1 MAKRLLSPEIK
12 DGILDAF
19 EQAGGVEYLVELAR
33 RDPQTFCLLL
43 GKVVQAEIRAETPK
57 QTNQFDMGK
66 EMADAE
72 QRLANADNSQ

>member
-1 MAKRLLSPEIK
+1 MAKRLLTPEIK

-19 EQAGGVEYLVELAR
+19 EQAGGVEYLVELAL

-57 QTNQFDMGK
+57 QTNRFNMGK

-72 QRLANADNSQ
+72 QRVANADNSQ

>member
-1 MAKRLLSPEIK
+1 MAKRLLTPEIK

-57 QTNQFDMGK
+57 QTNKFDMGK
-66 EMADAE
+66 EMVDAAA
-72 QRLANADNSQ
+72 RLAKPDNSL

>member
-1 MAKRLLSPEIK
+1 MAKRLLTAEIK

-57 QTNQFDMGK
+57 QTNKFDMGK
-66 EMADAE
+66 EMADAAA
-72 QRLANADNSQ
+72 RLAKPDNSL

>member
-1 MAKRLLSPEIK
+1 MAKRLLTPEIK

-57 QTNQFDMGK
+57 QTNKFDMGK

-72 QRLANADNSQ
+72 QRLAKADTSQ

>member
-12 DGILDAF
+12 DGILEAF
-19 EQAGGVEYLVELAR
+19 EQAGGVEYLIEIALR
-33 RDPQTFCLLL
+33 NPQTFCLLL

-57 QTNQFDMGK
+57 KTDQFDMCK

-72 QRLANADNSQ
+72 ARLAKQDNSQ

>member
-1 MAKRLLSPEIK
+1 MAKRLLTPEIK
-12 DGILDAF
+12 DGILNAF
-19 EQAGGVEYLVELAR
+19 EQAGGVEYLVELAL

-57 QTNQFDMGK
+57 QTNRFNMGK

>member
-1 MAKRLLSPEIK
+1 MAKRLLTPEIK

-19 EQAGGVEYLVELAR
+19 EQAGGVEYLVELAL

-57 QTNQFDMGK
+57 QTNKFDMGK
-66 EMADAE
+66 EMVDAAA
-72 QRLANADNSQ
+72 RLAKPDNSL

>member
-1 MAKRLLSPEIK
+1 MAKRLITPEVK

-19 EQAGGVEYLVELAR
+19 EQAGGVDYLIELAR
-33 RDPQTFCLLL
+33 RDPQTFFILL

-72 QRLANADNSQ
+72 ARLAKLGNSQ

>member
-1 MAKRLLSPEIK
+1 MAKRLLTAEIK

-19 EQAGGVEYLVELAR
+19 EQAGGVEYLVELAL

-43 GKVVQAEIRAETPK
+43 GKVVQAEIRAKTPK
-57 QTNQFDMGK
+57 QTNRFNMGK

-72 QRLANADNSQ
+72 QRLAKADTSQ

>member
-1 MAKRLLSPEIK
+1 MAKRLLTPEIK

>member
-1 MAKRLLSPEIK
+1 MAKRLLTPEIK

-19 EQAGGVEYLVELAR
+19 EQAGGVEYLVELAL

>member
-1 MAKRLLSPEIK
+1 MAKRLITPEVK

-19 EQAGGVEYLVELAR
+19 EQAGGVDYLIELAR

-57 QTNQFDMGK
+57 QTNKFDMGK
-66 EMADAE
+66 LMAEAE
-72 QRLANADNSQ
+72 IRRTKLDNSQ